1 MAKEIEI
8 VETLEKIDDTI
19 EDIVEEF
26 KDLGLI
32 NSNLANKIISN
43 IKLYK
48 KYVLLA
54 IPVVI
59 AVVIAVQSL

>member
-8 VETLEKIDDTI
+8 V
-19 EDIVEEF
+19 DIVEEF

-32 NSNLANKIISN
+32 NSNLASKIISN
-43 IKLYK
+43 VKLYK